1 MKIKLNRAAI
11 GQVLKGDEVR
21 EHLHS
26 VADPVASEVR
36 LNPIVVREGADVYTE
51 DYETDRAVVAIM
63 LDHEVGAGLE
73 AKYKIIRGT
82 AAAAG
87 LEVDG

>member
-1 MKIKLNRAAI
+1 MKIKLDRAKI
-11 GQVLKGDEVR
+11 GQVLKGDELR
-21 EHLHS
+21 AHLHR
-26 VADPVASEVR
+26 VADPIASEVR
-36 LNPIVVREGADVYTE
+36 LNPVVVREGADVYTE

-73 AKYKIIRGT
+73 AKYKLLRGT

-87 LEVDG
+87 LEIS